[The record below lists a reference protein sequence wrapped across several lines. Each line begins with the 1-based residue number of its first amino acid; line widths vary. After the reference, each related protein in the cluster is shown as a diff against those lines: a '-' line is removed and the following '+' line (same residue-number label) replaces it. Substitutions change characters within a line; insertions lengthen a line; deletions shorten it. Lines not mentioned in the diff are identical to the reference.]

1 MDLEIDRGSSVSPR
15 QQVRAR
21 IVAQIA
27 SGAVGPGEPLP
38 SVREL
43 ADRAELAPMTVTRV
57 YAELKQ
63 SGLIEARAGSGTFVA
78 ESPLTRLGASGAA
91 AGIWQAI
98 DGLVADAAKRGIS
111 VGDLLSLVASRDRTA
126 PPTAR
131 VVMVGLFVEATR
143 SYAACVTAQTGVP
156 VADLALLDEDPS
168 DAELTARLAGAD
180 LILTFDNLHPRLAA
194 LAPQARIVSLRFIP
208 TEATRLALAALDPLA
223 TIVAVSRFDDFLPVL
238 TSGVRR
244 FAAHVTTVIARVME
258 DADLPEVLANAG
270 VVVMS
275 TGAERAADRAPEG
288 ATLIE
293 YRHAPDP
300 GDIDRLV
307 VPHLGTLRPSARKEE
322 P

>member
-1 MDLEIDRGSSVSPR
+1 MDIVIDRNSSVPTR
-15 QQVRAR
+15 QQIRAY

-27 SGAVGPGEPLP
+27 SGAIGAGEPLP

-43 ADRAELAPMTVTRV
+43 AERAELAPMTVTRV
-57 YAELKQ
+57 YAELKE

-78 ESPLTRLGASGAA
+78 ESALTRLGAGGPG

-98 DGLVADAAKRGIS
+98 DDLVADAAQRGIS
-111 VGDLLSLVASRDRTA
+111 VGDLLSLVASRDPA
-126 PPTAR
+126 PPRAAR

-143 SYAACVTAQTGVP
+143 SYAARVSARTGVP
-156 VADLALLDEDPS
+156 VEAVALLDEAPS
-168 DAELTARLAGAD
+168 DAELTASLAAAD
-180 LILTFDNLHPRLAA
+180 LILTFDNLHPRLEA

-223 TIVAVSRFDDFLPVL
+223 AIVAVSRFDDFVPVL

-244 FAAHVTTVIARVME
+244 FAAHVPTVIARVME
-258 DADLPEVLANAG
+258 DSDLPGLLASAD

-275 TGAERAADRAPEG
+275 TGAERAAEQARDG
-288 ATLIE
+288 AVLIE
-293 YRHAPDP
+293 YRHEPDP

-307 VPHLGTLRPSARKEE
+307 VPHLGPLHPFARKEAS
-322 P
+322 